1 MSYATFAHRVRAVCA
16 VVACVSTGL
25 AIPGTLRAQRGE
37 VGTGGIKGLVR
48 DSLGQPVAGAQIA
61 VAGTSLVVESDDN
74 GEFLLAKAAPGETS
88 LRIRRIG
95 FRPDTVRVS
104 VLAGETAAADV
115 TLTRLA
121 IELDPLVVVGRRN
134 VSGRIAG
141 FYERMSRGSG
151 GHFLTREAI
160 ERRNPVNMTDLFRMI
175 PGAQV
180 QSRGFGRTV
189 VRFRGGR
196 TAPLVWLDGT
206 PLYAAE
212 FDLDSVDPRT
222 FEGVEIYSGPASVP
236 AEFQGNRAISSSGGT
251 IILWTKE
258 GELRTKKRK
267 KDQLSPAAIIERM
280 VEAKTVF
287 TASEVDAPAA
297 PDSSDL
303 IRPVYPDSMFMNAI
317 PGRTMVEF
325 VVDATGDV
333 NMDTF
338 SIVTASHPQFGEAVR
353 RAVKDQRYKPARR
366 NGRAVQQV
374 VQQPFDFVP
383 DSTILRRRR

>member
-1 MSYATFAHRVRAVCA
+1 MRYPSLAHELRAVGAIVAMA
-16 VVACVSTGL
+16 VGL
-25 AIPGTLRAQRGE
+25 VFPDELRAQRGE
-37 VGTGGIKGLVR
+37 VGTGGIKGVVR
-48 DSLGQPVAGAQIA
+48 DSLGLPVVGAQIS

-74 GEFLLAKAAPGETS
+74 GEFLLAKASPGETS

-95 FRPDTVRVS
+95 FRPDTVRVN
-104 VLAGETAAADV
+104 VLAGETAAAV
-115 TLTRLA
+115 FTLARLA
-121 IELDPLVVVGRRN
+121 VELEPLVVMGRRN
-134 VSGRIAG
+134 VGGRIAG
-141 FYERMSRGSG
+141 FYERMSRGAG

-160 ERRNPVNMTDLFRMI
+160 ERRNPINMTDLFRMV
-175 PGAQV
+175 PGARV
-180 QSRGFGRTV
+180 ESRGFGRTV
-189 VRFRGGR
+189 VRFRGAR
-196 TAPLVWLDGT
+196 NPPLVWLDGT

-236 AEFQGNRAISSSGGT
+236 AEFLGNRGISSTGGT

-258 GELRTKKRK
+258 GELRAKKRK

-280 VEAKTVF
+280 VEARTVF
-287 TASEVDAPAA
+287 TASEVDKPAA

-317 PGRTMVEF
+317 AGRAMVEF

-338 SIVTASHPQFGEAVR
+338 SIVTTTHLQFGEAVR
-353 RAVKDQRYKPARR
+353 RAVRDQRYKPAQR